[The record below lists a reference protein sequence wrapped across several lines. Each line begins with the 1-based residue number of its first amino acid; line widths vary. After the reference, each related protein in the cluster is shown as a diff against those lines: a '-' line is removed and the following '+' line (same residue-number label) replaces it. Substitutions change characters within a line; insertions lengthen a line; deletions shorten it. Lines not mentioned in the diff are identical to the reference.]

1 MLMELSE
8 IYHLVA
14 EDLNRVDAK
23 IVSIADVTFPIHRE
37 MLEHCLTGGGK
48 RVRPALNLLAGHVF
62 NYNIE
67 QLLPMAA
74 SIEMMHTAT
83 LVHDDAIDTSLVRR
97 NRDTT
102 YRLWGEE
109 MAILLGDFLFA
120 KAGEMCTDTGSLLAV
135 RRFTQTLEI
144 ISTGEIIQANS
155 AFKLD
160 QHHEDYIKR
169 IAYKTASLFALSTE
183 TGAILSD
190 APDDAVKALR
200 DYGYNMGVAF
210 QLVDDVLDYTST
222 AEEMGKPI
230 AADLNQGTLTLPA
243 MLLLERYP
251 EDNPIRDLFTDHATL
266 SDVDKRELTQRAVA
280 MARESDITV
289 DCIRLAVDYSERAIE
304 SLGELPDCAARS
316 ALKDLAH
323 YLITRRT

>member
-1 MLMELSE
+1 MELSE

-14 EDLNRVDAK
+14 GDLNRVGAM
-23 IVSIADVTFPIHRE
+23 ITSIADVSFPRHRE
-37 MLEHCLTGGGK
+37 MLEHCLTSGGK
-48 RVRPALNLLAGHVF
+48 RVRPALNLLAGQVF
-62 NYNIE
+62 NYNVE

-74 SIEMMHTAT
+74 SIEMMHIAT
-83 LVHDDAIDTSLVRR
+83 LVHDDAIDRSLVRR
-97 NRDTT
+97 NRDTV

-120 KAGEMCTDTGSLLAV
+120 KAGEMCTNTGSLLAV
-135 RRFTQTLEI
+135 SRFTQTLQI

-155 AFKLD
+155 AFNLE
-160 QHHEDYIKR
+160 QHHEDYIQR

-190 APDDAVKALR
+190 APESAVKALR

-222 AEEMGKPI
+222 KEEMGKPI
-230 AADLNQGTLTLPA
+230 ASDLNQGTLTLPA

-251 EDNPIRDLFTDHATL
+251 ENNPIRELFANHAVLNDTE
-266 SDVDKRELTQRAVA
+266 KRDLTQRAVT
-280 MARESDITV
+280 MARESNITE
-289 DCIRLAVDYSERAIE
+289 DCLRLAVDYSDRAIE
-304 SLGELPDCAARS
+304 NLDELPEGTARK
-316 ALKDLAH
+316 ALEDLAL

>member
-1 MLMELSE
+1 MKLRE
-8 IYHLVA
+8 IYRPVA
-14 EDLNRVDAK
+14 SDLNLVDAR
-23 IVSIADVTFPIHRE
+23 IMSIADVTFPRHRE
-37 MLEHCLTGGGK
+37 MLEHCLTSGGK

-62 NYNIE
+62 NYNVE
-67 QLLPMAA
+67 LLLPMAA

-83 LVHDDAIDTSLVRR
+83 LVHDDAIDKSLVRR
-97 NRDTT
+97 NRDTI

-120 KAGEMCTDTGSLLAV
+120 KAGELCTDTGSLLAV

-155 AFKLD
+155 AFMLD

-190 APDDAVKALR
+190 APENAIKALR

-222 AEEMGKPI
+222 KEEMGKPI
-230 AADLNQGTLTLPA
+230 ASDLNQGTLTLPA

-251 EDNPIRDLFTDHATL
+251 DNNPIRELFSRHAEL
-266 SDVDKRELTQRAVA
+266 SDAEKQEMTQRAVA
-280 MARESDITV
+280 MARESNITEE
-289 DCIRLAVDYSERAIE
+289 CIQLAIDYSDRAIE
-304 SLGELPDCAARS
+304 SLNELPKGTARK
-316 ALKDLAH
+316 ALEDLAR

>member
-1 MLMELSE
+1 MKLIE
-8 IYHLVA
+8 IYRLIA
-14 EDLNRVDAK
+14 NDLNRVDAR
-23 IVSIADVTFPIHRE
+23 ITSIADVPFPRHRE
-37 MLEHCLTGGGK
+37 MLEHCLTGSGK

-62 NYNIE
+62 NYNVE

-83 LVHDDAIDTSLVRR
+83 LVHDDAIDKSVVRR
-97 NRDTT
+97 SRDTI
-102 YRLWGEE
+102 YRLWGDE

-160 QHHEDYIKR
+160 QQHEDYIKR

-190 APDDAVKALR
+190 APESAVQALR

-222 AEEMGKPI
+222 KEEMGKPI
-230 AADLNQGTLTLPA
+230 ASDLNQGTLTLPA

-251 EDNPIRDLFTDHATL
+251 ENNPIRELFTNHDDLDDAQ
-266 SDVDKRELTQRAVA
+266 KRELTQRAVT
-280 MARESDITV
+280 MARESNVTEE
-289 DCIRLAVDYSERAIE
+289 CMRLAIDYSDRAIE
-304 SLGELPDCAARS
+304 SLDELPKGTAKK
-316 ALKDLAH
+316 ALKDLAL